1 MAPATKP
8 SGPRWLLRRADQ
20 AAVGGLVALALVAMG
35 LWWLA
40 QGGFHGRLVE
50 FERLPAHTAQ
60 FQVDVNSAIW
70 PELSQLPG
78 IGEAL
83 ARRIVESREQQGP
96 FADHQ
101 ELRRVRGIGPRTL
114 RADRPLPA
122 PHAAKGQRGRPLIG
136 IGLGACMRANS

>member
-1 MAPATKP
+1 M
-8 SGPRWLLRRADQ
+8 R
-20 AAVGGLVALALVAMG
+20 
-35 LWWLA
+35 
-40 QGGFHGRLVE
+40 
-50 FERLPAHTAQ
+50 TAQ
-60 FQVDVNSAIW
+60 FQVDVNSAGW

-114 RADRPLPA
+114 ERISPFLRPMP
-122 PHAAKGQRGRPLIG
+122 QT
-136 IGLGACMRANS
+136 ANVAGP